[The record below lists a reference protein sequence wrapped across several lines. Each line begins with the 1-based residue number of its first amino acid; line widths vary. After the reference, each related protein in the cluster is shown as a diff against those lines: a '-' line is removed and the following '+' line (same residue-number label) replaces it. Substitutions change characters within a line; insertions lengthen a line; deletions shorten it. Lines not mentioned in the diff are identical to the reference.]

1 MKPGSVSPTSF
12 LLGIAFIAVVAT
24 SIRNHRTS
32 PPGSS
37 DEEVECPYDNLRLC
51 FVLSE
56 EVRAS
61 GTDMLEINLPA
72 REVCVNVGYLCADVE
87 EQGVTKI
94 HRWPD
99 DTETLTVRVP
109 LPDFESRAKA
119 AELQRAAVRGIQA
132 WQGHPFGLA
141 IQTGSGGGQAADIE
155 IVWSQTLDERQIG
168 VARTRWSWKA
178 GKPHFEV
185 LGLRLTTRAPS
196 RPERHL
202 TERQV
207 SLVAAHEMGHA
218 LGLPHSDATTDV
230 MYPTNT
236 ANRLSTRDYRTMQ
249 AFYDLPNGAEILH
262 DP

>member
-1 MKPGSVSPTSF
+1 MKRGSVSPTTF

-24 SIRNHRTS
+24 FIRNNRAFT
-32 PPGSS
+32 PGAL
-37 DEEVECPYDNLRLC
+37 DEDVECPYDNPRLC
-51 FVLSE
+51 FVLTE

-61 GTDMLEINLPA
+61 GTDMPDIGLPA

-87 EQGVTKI
+87 EEGVTKI

-99 DTETLTVRVP
+99 DTGTLTVRVP

-141 IQTGSGGGQAADIE
+141 IQTGPGGGKAADIE
-155 IVWSQTLDERQIG
+155 IVWSQTLGGRQIG
-168 VARTRWSWKA
+168 VARIQWSWRA
-178 GKPHFEV
+178 GEPHFEV
-185 LGLRLTTRAPS
+185 LNLRLTTRAPS
-196 RPERHL
+196 RPSRHL
-202 TERQV
+202 TVRQI

-249 AFYDLPNGAEILH
+249 AFYELPNGAEIFH